1 MVSVL
6 SVPSITLIFY
16 LFKQRRMPI
25 QNEHPFSFVFG
36 GCESSAKWKGSDLW
50 QPGEAPTEKELAR
63 AHESLA
69 ACENKVDYVL
79 THKNER
85 GRERSRRGCGTC
97 AASLTKRWSIG
108 TFTQGTSISA
118 SMSMKSIC
126 RFTIGLFALTAVSA
140 RRKTDMLLENS

>member
-1 MVSVL
+1 
-6 SVPSITLIFY
+6 
-16 LFKQRRMPI
+16 MPI

-50 QPGEAPTEKELAR
+50 QPGEAPTEKELTR
-63 AHESLA
+63 AYKSLA

-85 GRERSRRGCGTC
+85 GVGTVTAGLWTC

-108 TFTQGTSISA
+108 TFTQGTSISE
-118 SMSMKSIC
+118 SVSMKSIC
-126 RFTIGLFALTAVSA
+126 RFTIGLFALTAVST
-140 RRKTDMLLENS
+140 RRKTDMLLENT